1 MIGCGVVG
9 GGVVQNLKKNADLI
23 TSRTGMSMEVRKIA
37 VRDLAKSRPVK
48 TGLLTDSWQ
57 AVVADPEVDIVVE
70 LMGGI
75 DQPLQVML
83 AAIEAGKPVV
93 TANKALLAERGEI
106 IFDKAASA
114 QVPVFFEASVA
125 GGIPIV
131 KALSEGLR
139 ANQIEELHGII
150 NGTCNYILTRM
161 EAEKLDFQTILQEA
175 KDLGYA
181 EADESLDVDGFDAAH
196 KAAILAGLAYGFIVP
211 FDEVYVEGI
220 RDISPLDM
228 EFAQKM
234 GYTIKLLATIR
245 PHADSRIEVRVN
257 PALVSRSHV
266 LASINGVFNAV
277 QVTGDVVGETLF
289 YGRGAGSDPTASAVL
304 ADTIEAALG
313 LAGGSCRT
321 APVLKSGAAA
331 VLPMDE
337 VSVPYYVRLTV
348 RNTPGVLAQVSA
360 IFGKHEIGISSVFQ
374 PEDHVDPDVPLVLLL
389 DKAKE
394 ADMQSAL
401 REIKELDVV
410 GSPCQLI
417 RVEELS

>member
-1 MIGCGVVG
+1 MGCGVVG
-9 GGVVQNLKKNADLI
+9 GGVVDNLKKNADLI
-23 TSRTGMSMEVRKIA
+23 ASRTGVRMDVRKVA
-37 VRDLAKSRPVK
+37 VRDLSKPRPVD
-48 TGLLTDSWQ
+48 TDLLTESWQ
-57 AVVADPEVDIVVE
+57 EVVSDAGVDIVVE

-75 DQPLQVML
+75 DQPLEVVL
-83 AAIEAGKPVV
+83 AAIDAGKPVV
-93 TANKALLAERGEI
+93 TANKALLAERGEA
-106 IFDKAASA
+106 IFKKVAAA

-161 EAEKLDFQTILQEA
+161 DAEGLDFQTILEQA
-175 KDLGYA
+175 KELGYA
-181 EADESLDVDGFDAAH
+181 EADESLDVAGVDAAH
-196 KAAILAGLAYGFIVP
+196 KAAILAGLAYGFVVP
-211 FDEVYVEGI
+211 FEDVYVEGI
-220 RDISPLDM
+220 RQISPLDM
-228 EFAQKM
+228 KFAAKM

-245 PHADSRIEVRVN
+245 PHADKRIEVRVN

-289 YGRGAGSDPTASAVL
+289 YGRGAGADPTASAVL

-313 LAGGSCRT
+313 VASGCSRT
-321 APVLKSGAAA
+321 VPVFKPGAAT

-337 VSVPYYVRLTV
+337 VSVPYYARLTV
-348 RNTPGVLAQVSA
+348 RNTPGVLAQVAA

-374 PEDHVDPDVPLVLLL
+374 PEDHVDSDVPLVLLL

-401 REIKELDVV
+401 TEIKKLDVV

>member
-1 MIGCGVVG
+1 MGCGVVG
-9 GGVVQNLKKNADLI
+9 GGVVNNLKKNADLI
-23 TSRTGMSMEVRKIA
+23 ASRTGIQMQVRKVA
-37 VRDLAKSRPVK
+37 VRDLSKPRPVSAD
-48 TGLLTDSWQ
+48 LLTESWQ
-57 AVVADPEVDIVVE
+57 EVVSDPEVDIVVE

-75 DQPLQVML
+75 DQPLEVVL
-83 AAIEAGKPVV
+83 AAIAAGKPVV

-106 IFDKAASA
+106 IFSQAAEA
-114 QVPVFFEASVA
+114 KVPVFFEASVA

-139 ANQIEELHGII
+139 ANRIEQLHGII

-161 EAEKLDFQTILQEA
+161 EAEKLDFQTILDEA
-175 KDLGYA
+175 KALGYA
-181 EADESLDVDGFDAAH
+181 EADESLDVDGIDAAH
-196 KAAILAGLAYGFIVP
+196 KAAILAGLAYGFVVP
-211 FDEVYVEGI
+211 FEDVYVEGI
-220 RDISPLDM
+220 REITPLDM
-228 EFAQKM
+228 EFAAKM

-245 PHADSRIEVRVN
+245 PHADKRVEVRVN

-277 QVTGDVVGETLF
+277 QVKGDVVGETLF
-289 YGRGAGSDPTASAVL
+289 YGRGAGADPTASAVL

-313 LAGGSCRT
+313 VAGASCRT
-321 APVLKSGAAA
+321 APVFKRDGVT

-337 VSVPYYVRLTV
+337 VIVAYYARLTV
-348 RNTPGVLAQVSA
+348 RNTPGVLAQVAA
-360 IFGKHEIGISSVFQ
+360 IFGQHDIGVSSVFQ
-374 PEDHVDPDVPLVLLL
+374 PEDHVDPDVPLVFLL

-401 REIKELDVV
+401 KEIKQLDVV

-417 RVEELS
+417 RVEDLS